1 MHETLNRNLFYKW
14 LCRFIILY
22 RFVSKN
28 IRKTSYKDP
37 KVTFG
42 WWHCR
47 DIPRASN
54 LNINAKF
61 ITVIIFSVV
70 MVSQKTLLKVHSV
83 ILLTIVSSFLYWIY
97 SNICFRDKFKIQI
110 LWKRLLRLREK
121 VERLSIIANH
131 FIQKNWRKV
140 INSLCYWN
148 FKQPD
153 ISISVEKLLFTK
165 KKKKKKSKC

>member
-1 MHETLNRNLFYKW
+1 MHEKLNRYLFYKW
-14 LCRFIILY
+14 LCRFVILY

-28 IRKTSYKDP
+28 IPKTSYKGP
-37 KVTFG
+37 KVTSG
-42 WWHCR
+42 WWRFR
-47 DIPRASN
+47 DIPRASD
-54 LNINAKF
+54 LKINAKF
-61 ITVIIFSVV
+61 ITVVIFSVE
-70 MVSQKTLLKVHSV
+70 MVSQKTLLKVHSA
-83 ILLTIVSSFLYWIY
+83 ILLTIVISLLYWIY